1 LKVIADGSDG
11 PTPERFWK
19 VKPFQFVEIK
29 KIEEI
34 LVNLS
39 TGLDEGLRQET
50 INSIEAWKNSP
61 FRPHVI
67 ARYRH
72 SEFMLKAFF
81 A

>member
-1 LKVIADGSDG
+1 LKVIAEGSDG

-67 ARYRH
+67 ARYTH